1 MRRRTAAFSL
11 LTASLATAGLPAL
24 LRSRPA
30 SAQGAWPNRSVTL
43 VAPYPPGAVTDL
55 VARVLQQH
63 LREPLGQP
71 IVVEN
76 RPGAGGM
83 TGTAQ
88 VARARPD
95 GYTLLITVNPPIVT
109 SPFITRNLPYSP
121 ARDLAAVTMVG
132 ETYIV
137 LAVKPDS
144 PFRTVA
150 DIVAEARRRP
160 GELSFGSAGVG
171 SAHHVAGALL
181 GALAGAHLNHIPYQ
195 GGAPAV
201 QAAVA
206 GQLDMTFGTLPAI
219 LGFAQRGELR
229 IIAAA
234 EPKRIPT
241 LPDIPTISETVPG
254 VETTT
259 WLGTFAP
266 AGTPPEILQRLHAA
280 TVQAINQPQAQAAL
294 AAGGFVPVLEGPELF
309 SRRIATDLR
318 FWEEAITRIGL
329 QPQ

>member
-1 MRRRTAAFSL
+1 MRRRTALSL
-11 LTASLATAGLPAL
+11 LAAAGLPAIL
-24 LRSRPA
+24 KGGAVR
-30 SAQGAWPNRSVTL
+30 AQGAWPSRNVTL

-63 LREPLGQP
+63 LREPLGQA

-76 RPGAGGM
+76 RPGAGGI

-95 GYTLLITVNPPIVT
+95 GYTFLITVNPPIVT
-109 SPFITRNLPYSP
+109 SPFISRNLPYAP
-121 ARDLAAVTMVG
+121 ARDLVGVTMVG

-137 LAVKPDS
+137 LAVRPES

-150 DIVAEARRRP
+150 DIVAEAKRRP
-160 GELSFGSAGVG
+160 GELSFGSAGIG
-171 SAHHVAGALL
+171 SAHHVSGELLAALGGAR
-181 GALAGAHLNHIPYQ
+181 LNHIPYG

-219 LGFAQRGELR
+219 LPFVQRGELR
-229 IIAAA
+229 IIAAS
-234 EPKRIPT
+234 EPKRIAS
-241 LPDIPTISETVPG
+241 LPDIPTIGETIPG

-266 AGTPPEILQRLHAA
+266 AGTPPEILDRMHAA
-280 TVQAINQPQAQAAL
+280 TVQAVNNPQAQAAL
-294 AAGGFVPVLEGPELF
+294 AAGGFVPVLEGPEAF
-309 SRRIATDLR
+309 SRRIANDLR
-318 FWEEAITRIGL
+318 FWEEAIKRIGL

>member
-11 LTASLATAGLPAL
+11 VAAALPAL
-24 LRSRPA
+24 LHGRGA
-30 SAQGAWPNRSVTL
+30 SAQGAWPNRSITL

-63 LREPLGQP
+63 LREPLGQS

-76 RPGAGGM
+76 RAGAGGI
-83 TGTAQ
+83 TGTSQ

-95 GYTLLITVNPPIVT
+95 GYTFLITVNPPIVT
-109 SPFITRNLPYSP
+109 SPFIARNLAHSP
-121 ARDLAAVTMVG
+121 ARDLTGVTMVG

-137 LAVKPDS
+137 LAVRPES

-150 DIVAEARRRP
+150 EIVAEAKRRP

-171 SAHHVAGALL
+171 SAHHVAGELMAVL
-181 GALAGAHLNHIPYQ
+181 GGARLNHIPYG

-219 LGFAQRGELR
+219 LPFAQRGELR

-241 LPDIPTISETVPG
+241 MPDLPTIAETIPG

-266 AGTPPEILQRLHAA
+266 TGTPTEILGRMHAA
-280 TVQAINQPQAQAAL
+280 TVEAVNNPQAQAAL
-294 AAGGFVPVLEGPELF
+294 VAGGFVPVLEGPAEF
-309 SRRIATDLR
+309 NRRIATDLQ
-318 FWEEAITRIGL
+318 FWEEAIKRIGL

>member
-1 MRRRTAAFSL
+1 MRRRTLAL
-11 LTASLATAGLPAL
+11 SLAAAAAAPAL
-24 LRSRPA
+24 PRPA
-30 SAQGAWPNRSVTL
+30 RAQGAWPNRTITL

-55 VARVLQQH
+55 IARLMQQH
-63 LREPLGQP
+63 MREPLGQSV
-71 IVVEN
+71 VVEN
-76 RPGAGGM
+76 RAGAGGV

-95 GYTLLITVNPPIVT
+95 GYTLLVTVNPPIVT
-109 SPFITRNLPYSP
+109 SPFVTRNVGYAPG
-121 ARDLAAVTMVG
+121 RDLLGVTLVG
-132 ETYIV
+132 ETY
-137 LAVKPDS
+137 LALVVKATS

-171 SAHHVAGALL
+171 SAHHVSGALI
-181 GALAGAHLNHIPYQ
+181 GALANAPLNHIPYP

-206 GQLDMTFGTLPAI
+206 GQLDMSFGTLPAV
-219 LGFAQRGELR
+219 LPFVQRGELR
-229 IIAAA
+229 IIALA
-234 EPKRIPT
+234 EPKRFREMPE
-241 LPDIPTISETVPG
+241 IPTIAETVPG

-266 AGTPPEILQRLHAA
+266 AGTPPEIVERLHAA
-280 TVQAINQPQAQAAL
+280 TVTALNQPQAQAAL
-294 AAGGFVPVLEGPELF
+294 AAAGFVPVLEGPEPF
-309 SRRIATDLR
+309 NRRIATDLK
-318 FWEEAITRIGL
+318 FWEDAIQRIGL